1 METALTTAMGASDS
15 EWDPMEANGSIVL
28 EFDYEQPWMNK
39 KNVKIHFGYK
49 QQSTLPLS
57 Q

>member
-1 METALTTAMGASDS
+1 MNTVMGTSNI
-15 EWDPMEANGSIVL
+15 EWDPREANGSIVL
-28 EFDYEQPWMNK
+28 EFDYGQPWMNK

-49 QQSTLPLS
+49 QHCTLPLL